1 MTDTDRIRIA
11 VFSGAGISAES
22 GVPTFRDDETGLW
35 AKYDPYEI
43 SSTDGWQQH
52 PERVWAWYLWRHHL
66 VKGVQ
71 PNAGHHA
78 VAQWQDYAD
87 VTVITQN
94 VDDLHERA
102 GSRTVHHLHGSLA
115 EFWCDTC
122 GSRYHGPLP
131 DMAEP
136 KLEKAPPQCEC
147 GGLIRP
153 GIVWFGEQLPDEQWQ
168 AGVHAVGTADLV
180 VVVGTSGLV
189 YPAAALPEIALANG
203 ATVIEVNPEPTP
215 MSDSVTVSIRES
227 AATALP
233 TLLQRLPELVPHR
246 P

>member
-1 MTDTDRIRIA
+1 ML
-11 VFSGAGISAES
+11 SGAGISAES

-35 AKYDPYEI
+35 AQYNPYEI
-43 SSTDGWQQH
+43 SSTDGWQKH

-66 VKGVQ
+66 VKEVS
-71 PNAGHHA
+71 PNDGHRA
-78 VAQWQDYAD
+78 VAAWQDYAD

-102 GSRTVHHLHGSLA
+102 GSKTVHHLHGSLA

-136 KLEKAPPQCEC
+136 VLEKTPPSCEC

-153 GIVWFGEQLPDEQWQ
+153 GIVWFGE
-168 AGVHAVGTADLV
+168 
-180 VVVGTSGLV
+180 
-189 YPAAALPEIALANG
+189 
-203 ATVIEVNPEPTP
+203 
-215 MSDSVTVSIRES
+215 
-227 AATALP
+227 
-233 TLLQRLPELVPHR
+233 
-246 P
+246 

>member
-1 MTDTDRIRIA
+1 MTGHAATRIA
-11 VFSGAGISAES
+11 VFSGAGMSAES

-35 AKYDPYEI
+35 SKYDPYEI
-43 SSTDGWQQH
+43 SSIEAWQKH

-66 VKGVQ
+66 VKEVT
-71 PNAGHHA
+71 PNAGHRA
-78 VAQWQDYAD
+78 VADWQDYAD

-136 KLEKAPPQCEC
+136 HLEVTPLHCEC

-153 GIVWFGEQLPDEQWQ
+153 GIVWFGEQLPDDSWQ
-168 AGVHAVGTADLV
+168 AAVDAIGTADLV
-180 VVVGTSGLV
+180 VVVGTSAIV
-189 YPAAALPEIALANG
+189 YPAAALPEVALANG
-203 ATVIEVNPEPTP
+203 ATVIEINPEPTP
-215 MSDSVTVSIRES
+215 LSAAVTVSLRET

-233 TLLQRLPELVPHR
+233 TLLQRLPDLLPAR

>member
-1 MTDTDRIRIA
+1 MHIT
-11 VFSGAGISAES
+11 VLSGAGISAES

-35 AKYDPYEI
+35 AQYDPYEI
-43 SSTDGWQQH
+43 SSTDGWQKH

-66 VKGVQ
+66 VKEVA
-71 PNAGHHA
+71 PNDGHRA
-78 VAQWQDYAD
+78 VAAWQDYAD

-102 GSRTVHHLHGSLA
+102 GSKTVHHLHGSLA

-136 KLEKAPPQCEC
+136 VLEKTPPSCEC

-153 GIVWFGEQLPDEQWQ
+153 GIVWFGEQLPDEPWQ
-168 AGVHAVGTADLV
+168 AAVEAVTCADIV
-180 VVVGTSGLV
+180 VVVGTSGVV
-189 YPAAALPEIALANG
+189 YPAAGLPEIALARG
-203 ATVIEVNPEPTP
+203 AVVIEVNPEPTP
-215 MSDSVTVSIRES
+215 LSE
-227 AATALP
+227 AATAYIRQSAGAALP
-233 TLLQRLPELVPHR
+233 TLLQRLPELLGD
-246 P
+246 

>member
-1 MTDTDRIRIA
+1 ML
-11 VFSGAGISAES
+11 SGAGISAES

-35 AKYDPYEI
+35 AQYNPYEI
-43 SSTDGWQQH
+43 SSTDGWQKH

-66 VKGVQ
+66 VKEVS
-71 PNAGHHA
+71 PNDGHRA
-78 VAQWQDYAD
+78 VAAWQAYAD

-102 GSRTVHHLHGSLA
+102 GSKTVHHLHGSLA

-136 KLEKAPPQCEC
+136 VLEKTPPSCEC

-153 GIVWFGEQLPDEQWQ
+153 GIVWFGEQLPDEPWQ
-168 AGVHAVGTADLV
+168 AAVEAVTCADIV
-180 VVVGTSGLV
+180 VVVGTSGVV
-189 YPAAALPEIALANG
+189 YPAAGLPEVALARG
-203 ATVIEVNPEPTP
+203 AVVIEVNPEPTP
-215 MSDSVTVSIRES
+215 LSE
-227 AATALP
+227 AATAYIQQSAGAALP
-233 TLLQRLPELVPHR
+233 TLLQRLPELLGD
-246 P
+246 